1 MITLDRV
8 VPWGR
13 SFDEYQRMFA
23 LTADDL
29 DRRILGCADGP
40 AAFNAEATRRGHR
53 VVSCDPIYRFNRS
66 QIEERIATTYDE
78 VLALTRQ
85 NTDKYV
91 WGDGIRSVEEL
102 GHVRMAAMRIF
113 LDDFD
118 SSARAGRY
126 VNAELPALPFANGAF
141 DIALCSHFLFLYS
154 AQLGEAFHLAALH
167 EICRVAPEVRI
178 FPLVALG
185 SEPSPF
191 VDRCVDDLRRLGYRV
206 TIERVPYEFQ
216 RGGNEMLRVRW
227 RARSM

>member
-53 VVSCDPIYRFNRS
+53 VVSCDPIYRFTRA
-66 QIEERIATTYDE
+66 QIEERIATTHDE

-85 NTDKYV
+85 NIDKYM
-91 WGDGIRSVEEL
+91 WADGIRSVEEL
-102 GHVRMAAMRIF
+102 GQVRMAAMQIF

-118 SSARAGRY
+118 STTRAGRY
-126 VNAELPALPFANGAF
+126 VNAELPSLPFANGAF

-167 EICRVAPEVRI
+167 EICRVAPEVRV
-178 FPLVALG
+178 FPLVSLG

-191 VDRCVDDLRRLGYRV
+191 VDSCVDDLKQLGYRA
-206 TIERVPYEFQ
+206 TIERVAYEFQ
-216 RGGNEMLRVRW
+216 RGGNQMLLVRW
-227 RARSM
+227 PA